1 MSSSF
6 VNNIKSHIKNLLE
19 KRITFNVDENKFNL
33 EL

>member
-19 KRITFNVDENKFNL
+19 KRITFNVDENEFNL